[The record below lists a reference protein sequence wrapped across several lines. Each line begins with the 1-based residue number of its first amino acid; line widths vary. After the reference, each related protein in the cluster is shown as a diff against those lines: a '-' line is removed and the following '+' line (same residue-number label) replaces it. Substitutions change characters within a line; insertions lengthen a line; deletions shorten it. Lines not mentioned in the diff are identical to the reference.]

1 MKKMRKAAMA
11 LALAYF
17 VSSAGLPANVKAAE
31 PMIVRPTVN
40 YRVEPIGIDTDG
52 IRFGWQME
60 SNVIGREQT
69 AYQIDVYNESSL
81 IWSSGKIES
90 GLSVGVPYDG
100 PELEIASRYGWTVT
114 VWDENGNA
122 YESDESY
129 FETAVDGDPDWES
142 AQFIRMPESS
152 AAPIFRT
159 EKEIAGEVQSAR
171 LYITAIGVYSAQIN
185 GRQVYKTEG
194 EEKIYH
200 HMNPG
205 YGNGDSSIEYET
217 YDVTEM
223 LKDQTSAVVT
233 ITAGTGWSN
242 GRDSVLGST
251 SGRPAVKAM
260 LVIKTDSGIQK
271 IVTNTTDWKGTL
283 SGPVTA
289 NGVYYGE
296 DYDARRL
303 EALGAYQLPGYDDSD
318 WEGAADSGETPY
330 ILENTFP
337 EVTAKYLRLS
347 VSEVGPANAN
357 DRESRLQI
365 MEVEAIDSQGVNCAP
380 EAKASASDTFN
391 YGDQWRLANINDG
404 DYGITSDHGYTSN
417 ILSKTGAAS
426 FRPGSPLTVD
436 FEFPEAVS
444 LNTVKI
450 GCRTQSVSVSSGLC
464 ANYPKVYSIL
474 VSDDGLNWRTVIDC
488 DAGNVRNTVLYVQG
502 LAATEY
508 AGELR
513 PSRGLSGRIVDEF
526 EQQPVSA
533 VLYTREKAGSS
544 YPGGEIDIE
553 AEYSGADMFKDG
565 ITIKNGQ
572 TMVVNMGQN
581 LTAIPEI
588 KFSADSGVRLNMKF
602 AEMLNDG
609 SSVGNGATQA
619 SGPKGSIYTKS
630 LRGARS
636 EAEYTFA
643 GKGEE
648 VYQPSMSFYGYQYV
662 QLKAIGGDVTVTGL
676 RSRALSS
683 ISRQTGFIETNN
695 EDVNRLFLN
704 ALYGQLSNFFTIPTD
719 CPQRDERLAW
729 TGDAQAFA
737 ATAMYNFDSAAFLSA
752 YQELLS
758 DNTLRDGYPAAV
770 LSLSGYFKH
779 WATGWSDVEVI
790 NAYAWYKQT
799 GDKEFL
805 RDNWKALNAYMD
817 FLKRNERAPYQAP
830 AVQTRAYG
838 DWLAFQGTSY
848 TVIADYYYGYVTSLM
863 AEMAGDIGDSEK
875 AEYYSEYFENQKQ
888 AFLNSHVIYN
898 DPDSYASMKILPVP
912 TIASPG
918 VSNII
923 SAEFEPTAA
932 RYVRIVTDESGPGTS
947 DDGEYRLQMMELEIT
962 DESGINY
969 ASGKSA
975 WSDNDFNNYGWTA
988 ANLTDG
994 DYNAGYSSNNNRTS
1008 DLSNSP
1014 ITVMVDLGEERE
1026 ISRADIYCRI
1036 FEHSMKYGVCPN
1048 YPRHFF
1054 VEVSADGGAWDQVG
1068 EYTVQ
1073 SSEENGLAIKSS
1085 EGGYNGLF
1093 MADAGKA
1100 GVIEDNSQTSLIWM
1114 LKLGWYADEAM
1125 KAEAI
1130 DMLVENIRNENPEP
1144 GSVRARYDKN
1154 TLAVGF
1160 LGSNVITPV
1169 LSDVGRADVSYDL
1182 LLSDSM
1188 PSWLFEVK
1196 AGATTIWERWNSYD
1210 PENGFGDAE
1219 MNSFNHFAYGSVAEW
1234 MYRYMAGIEQG
1245 DGFKSF
1251 ILQPV
1256 TDRGEQYNSEER
1268 IRSVK
1273 GTYDSYYGRIESQ
1286 WEADD
1291 NGDLISYRAVVP
1303 ANTEATLYLPV
1314 SAESMEGFENIPG
1327 VNYLGMEE
1335 HGGILTAKMTLK
1347 SGGYEFNVEG
1357 GKVAA
1362 SVADGYETQAEFLWT
1377 NLKPEIFAV
1386 KDMQRDGN
1394 DIVIDYRAARSVR
1407 LIAAEYQ
1414 DSALTSAK
1422 TYVLTVGEESV
1433 IIPDAAGKRL
1443 FIWEEG
1449 TLTPLVRISQKTG

>member
-1 MKKMRKAAMA
+1 MKKMRKAAIA
-11 LALAYF
+11 LALAYLMT
-17 VSSAGLPANVKAAE
+17 SATLPAKVKAAE
-31 PMIVRPTVN
+31 LTIVRPTVN
-40 YRVEPIGIDTDG
+40 YRVDPIGIDAEG
-52 IRFGWQME
+52 IRFGWQLQ
-60 SNVIGREQT
+60 SNIIGREQT
-69 AYQIDVYNESSL
+69 AYQIDVSQSGSL
-81 IWSSGKIES
+81 VWSSGKVES
-90 GLSVGVPYDG
+90 GLSVGIPYEG
-100 PELEIASRYGWTVT
+100 PELESASRYSWTVT
-114 VWDENGNA
+114 VWDENGDA

-129 FETAVDGDPDWES
+129 FETAALGDPAWES
-142 AQFIRMPESS
+142 AEFIRMPESS

-159 EKEIAGEVQSAR
+159 EKEIEGEVISAR
-171 LYITAIGVYSAQIN
+171 LYITAIGVYSAQV
-185 GRQVYKTEG
+185 GGQQVYKTEG
-194 EEKIYH
+194 EEKVYH

-223 LKDQTSAVVT
+223 LQGQSSAVVT
-233 ITAGTGWSN
+233 ITAGTGWNN
-242 GRDSVLGST
+242 GRDGVLGNT

-260 LVIKTDSGIQK
+260 LVIKTDKGFQR
-271 IVTNTTDWKGTL
+271 IVTNTADWKATL

-303 EALGAYQLPGYDDSD
+303 EALGAYQLPGYDDSA

-330 ILENTFP
+330 ILENSFP

-365 MEVEAIDSQGVNCAP
+365 MEVEAIDAAGKNRAP

-404 DYGITSDHGYTSN
+404 DYGVTSDHGYTSN
-417 ILSKTGAAS
+417 ILSTTGAAS
-426 FRPGSPLTVD
+426 FRPASPLTVD
-436 FEFPEAVS
+436 LEFPEAVS
-444 LNTVKI
+444 LNTVRI

-464 ANYPKVYSIL
+464 ANYPKTYSIL
-474 VSDDGLNWRTVIDC
+474 VSDDGRNWRTVLDC
-488 DAGNVRNTVLYVQG
+488 SAGNVRNTVLYSQG
-502 LAATEY
+502 LTTAEY

-526 EQQPVSA
+526 EQRPVSA
-533 VLYTREKAGSS
+533 VLYTREKAGSI
-544 YPGGEIDIE
+544 YPGGEIDVE

-648 VYQPSMSFYGYQYV
+648 VYQPSMSFFGYQYV

-704 ALYGQLSNFFTIPTD
+704 AVYGQLSNFFTIPTD

-799 GDKEFL
+799 GDKQFL
-805 RDNWKALNAYMD
+805 RDNWKAMGAYMD
-817 FLKRNERAPYQAP
+817 FLKKNERATYQAP

-863 AEMAGDIGDSEK
+863 AELAGEIGDSEK
-875 AEYYSEYFENQKQ
+875 AAYYGEYFENQKQ
-888 AFLNSHVIYN
+888 AFLRSHVIYS
-898 DPDSYASMKILPVP
+898 DPDSYAPAEILPVP

-918 VSNII
+918 VSNVI
-923 SAEFEPTAA
+923 SAKFEPTAA

-947 DDGEYRLQMMELEIT
+947 DDSEYRLQMMELEIKG
-962 DESGINY
+962 DSGINY
-969 ASGKSA
+969 AAGRAAS
-975 WSDNDFNNYGWTA
+975 SDNDFNNYGWTA

-994 DYNAGYSSNNNRTS
+994 DHNAGYSSNNNRTN

-1014 ITVMVDLGEERE
+1014 ITVTVDLGEERE

-1036 FEHSMKYGVCPN
+1036 KAESMKYGVCPN
-1048 YPRHFF
+1048 YPRHFY
-1054 VEVSADGGAWDQVG
+1054 VEASVDGEAWSRVG
-1068 EYTVQ
+1068 EYAACGGEERSLTV
-1073 SSEENGLAIKSS
+1073 KSS

-1130 DMLVENIRNENPEP
+1130 DMLVENIRNENPDP

-1182 LLSDSM
+1182 LLNDSM

-1196 AGATTIWERWNSYD
+1196 SGATTIWERWNSYD

-1245 DGFKSF
+1245 SGFRSF

-1268 IRSVK
+1268 IRSVN
-1273 GTYDSYYGRIESQ
+1273 GIYDSYYGRIESQ
-1286 WEADD
+1286 WEADG
-1291 NGDLISYRAVVP
+1291 NGELAYYRAVVP
-1303 ANTEATLYLPV
+1303 ANTDATLYLPV

-1335 HGGILTAKMTLK
+1335 HGGILTAKITLK
-1347 SGGYEFNVEG
+1347 SGGYEFSVEG
-1357 GKVAA
+1357 DKVVA
-1362 SVADGYETQAEFLWT
+1362 SMAEGYVERSEFHWT

-1386 KDMQRDGN
+1386 KDIRKDGD
-1394 DIVIDYRAARSVR
+1394 DISVSYRAAKNVR
-1407 LIAAEYQ
+1407 LIAAEYEG
-1414 DSALTSAK
+1414 DALTSAK

-1449 TLTPLVRISQKTG
+1449 TLIPLVRIS